1 MRGRRQRREGAA
13 PASVPITHVGAPAL
27 ELKVSVDREQEKNES
42 FHIRHMDRLFI
53 LALFGI
59 LTVSL
64 VLVFALG
71 TNAYQSLEQARTSGQ
86 QVRLQSSLLAT
97 TVRAMD
103 EAGAASVGK
112 GPEGPALVMT
122 EQAGQD
128 RYQIRL
134 YHYQGQLVQEY
145 AAAGMPY
152 DPESAT
158 VLCRTQQFSFSIDH
172 DLITLV
178 TDAGK
183 TYVALRSGGGER
195 S

>member
-1 MRGRRQRREGAA
+1 MRGRHQRREAVA
-13 PASVPITHVGAPAL
+13 PSSAPITHVGAPAL
-27 ELKVSVDREQEKNES
+27 EFKVSVDREKERNES

-59 LTVSL
+59 LTMSL

-103 EAGAASVGK
+103 EVGAASAGK

-122 EQAGQD
+122 EQAGRDQ
-128 RYQIRL
+128 YQVRL
-134 YHYQGQLVQEY
+134 YAYQGRLVQEY

-152 DPESAT
+152 DPEGAT
-158 VLCRTQQFSFSIDH
+158 VLCQTQQFSFTIDRNQ
-172 DLITLV
+172 ITLV

-183 TYVALRSGGGER
+183 TYVALRSAGGER

>member
-1 MRGRRQRREGAA
+1 MRGRHQRREGSALS
-13 PASVPITHVGAPAL
+13 SVPITHVGAPAL

-53 LALFGI
+53 LVLFGI

-103 EAGAASVGK
+103 EAGAASVGE

-122 EQAGQD
+122 EQAGQG

-134 YHYQGQLVQEY
+134 YQYQGKLVQEY
-145 AAAGMPY
+145 TTAGMPY
-152 DPESAT
+152 DPKAAT
-158 VLCRTQQFSFSIDH
+158 VLCQTRKFSFTVDRG
-172 DLITLV
+172 LITLT

-183 TYVALRSGGGER
+183 TYVALRSVGGER